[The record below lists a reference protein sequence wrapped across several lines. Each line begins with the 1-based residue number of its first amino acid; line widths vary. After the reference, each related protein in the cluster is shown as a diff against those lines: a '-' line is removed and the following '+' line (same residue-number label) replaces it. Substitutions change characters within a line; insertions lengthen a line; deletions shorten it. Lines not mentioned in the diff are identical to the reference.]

1 MSLLARLRSLFQ
13 PSPLDEEM
21 EEELR
26 SHIAHRAD
34 DLERTGLTRRQAE
47 RRARVE
53 FGGYER
59 LRQESRVALGRG
71 LGEAT
76 MQDIRF
82 GLRMLR
88 KKPAFAVVAVLTL
101 AFAIG
106 ANAVAFSVLN
116 GLVLKPLDLPKPRNL
131 YMIEEGKHHFQQS
144 YPDYLDMRDRTRTM
158 EGVLAFNFGM
168 AGMDA
173 GHGPSRSTMY
183 ETSSNYFDVLQV
195 QPYLGRFFH
204 NADEHGPES
213 APYVVLS
220 HAYWQSQFQG
230 DRSII
235 GRTIQLNKYPYTV
248 LGVAQPNFR
257 GTSLFIIPDMWVPL
271 VQQAQIEGVNHL
283 NERIFRGIWVV
294 GRMKDGVTRTQLEQ
308 DLDGIARQ
316 LTAEH
321 PKENDGITF
330 NLARPELMGDYAGA
344 AARVFLTGL
353 MVLSGLI
360 LLAACANL
368 GSLFA
373 ARAADRSKEVAMRLA
388 LGSSRTRI
396 MRQLLTE
403 ATMIAL
409 AGGLLGVAG
418 SVPLLHAL
426 TTLEPIPDFPI
437 NLPIQ
442 PDTTVFVVSLLVAL
456 ASGFLF
462 GMVPLRQ
469 VMSSNPYQVI
479 KAGANAEGRRFT
491 LRDALLIGQITICAV
506 LVTASLIAVRG
517 LARTLHGHFGI
528 HPENVMDASTD
539 LVMAHYTADQQPIMQ
554 KKMLDAVAKLPGATV
569 GIADTLPLGMQT
581 NISNVFAETT
591 TDLRASNAAAQIE
604 KFHVSPGYF
613 AAAGTAFLA
622 GRDLT
627 WHDDPTAPKVA
638 IVNKEFARKVF
649 GSVEKAVGSHFKN
662 RDGARIEVAGVV
674 EDGKYQNY
682 AEAPIPVVFFPIL
695 QWPQSATSLVVRME
709 GDPQQVT
716 KQIRDALRSVDAGL
730 PMVIEPWT
738 KELDTAL
745 FPARVAAVSLGVLG
759 ALGAM
764 LSVTGIFG
772 MAAYSVSKR
781 LREFG
786 IRMALG
792 AQKTEV
798 LKAAMSRTFWL
809 LTIGSTVGMA
819 LGIGAGRVLAFLV
832 YQATPWD
839 PVVLG
844 GVLGTMLCV
853 GLLAG
858 WIPARR
864 ALGVDPLILLR
875 EE

>member
-1 MSLLARLRSLFQ
+1 
-13 PSPLDEEM
+13 
-21 EEELR
+21 
-26 SHIAHRAD
+26 
-34 DLERTGLTRRQAE
+34 
-47 RRARVE
+47 
-53 FGGYER
+53 
-59 LRQESRVALGRG
+59 
-71 LGEAT
+71 
-76 MQDIRF
+76 
-82 GLRMLR
+82 
-88 KKPAFAVVAVLTL
+88 
-101 AFAIG
+101 
-106 ANAVAFSVLN
+106 
-116 GLVLKPLDLPKPRNL
+116 
-131 YMIEEGKHHFQQS
+131 
-144 YPDYLDMRDRTRTM
+144 
-158 EGVLAFNFGM
+158 
-168 AGMDA
+168 
-173 GHGPSRSTMY
+173 
-183 ETSSNYFDVLQV
+183 
-195 QPYLGRFFH
+195 
-204 NADEHGPES
+204 
-213 APYVVLS
+213 
-220 HAYWQSQFQG
+220 
-230 DRSII
+230 
-235 GRTIQLNKYPYTV
+235 
-248 LGVAQPNFR
+248 
-257 GTSLFIIPDMWVPL
+257 
-271 VQQAQIEGVNHL
+271 
-283 NERIFRGIWVV
+283 
-294 GRMKDGVTRTQLEQ
+294 
-308 DLDGIARQ
+308 
-316 LTAEH
+316 
-321 PKENDGITF
+321 
-330 NLARPELMGDYAGA
+330 
-344 AARVFLTGL
+344 

-388 LGSSRTRI
+388 LGSSRARI

-409 AGGLLGVAG
+409 AGGLLGIAG

-456 ASGFLF
+456 FSGFLF

-479 KAGANAEGRRFT
+479 KAGSNAEGRRFT

-506 LVTASLIAVRG
+506 LVTASLVAVRG

-539 LVMAHYTADQQPIMQ
+539 LVMAHYSAEQQPIMQ

-581 NISNVFAETT
+581 NISDVFADST

-604 KFHVSPGYF
+604 KFNVSPGYF
-613 AAAGTAFLA
+613 GAAGTVLLA
-622 GRDLT
+622 GRDFT
-627 WHDDPTAPKVA
+627 WHDDPSAPKAV
-638 IVNKEFARKVF
+638 VNKEFARKVF
-649 GSVEKAVGSHFKN
+649 GSVEKAVGGHFKT
-662 RDGARIEVAGVV
+662 RDGLRVEVAGVV

-682 AEAPIPVVFFPIL
+682 AEAALPVVFFPIL

-716 KQIRDALRSVDAGL
+716 KQIRDAIRGVDAGL

-786 IRMALG
+786 IRVALG
-792 AQKTEV
+792 AQKTQV
-798 LKAAMSRTFWL
+798 LRAAMGRTFWL
-809 LTIGSTVGMA
+809 LTIGSSVGMA
-819 LGIGAGRVLAFLV
+819 LGIGAGKVLAFLV

-844 GVLGTMLCV
+844 GVLGTMLCL
-853 GLLAG
+853 GLTAG